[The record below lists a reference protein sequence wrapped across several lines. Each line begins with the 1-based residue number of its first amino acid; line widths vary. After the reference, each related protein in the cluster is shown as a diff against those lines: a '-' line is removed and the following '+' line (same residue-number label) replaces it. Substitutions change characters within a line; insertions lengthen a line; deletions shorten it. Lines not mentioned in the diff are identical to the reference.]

1 VRVLRSL
8 NHPNIAATYGLVDVD
23 RMRALAFEWVDGPS
37 LAERIAQGAV
47 LIDEALP
54 IAAQIAD
61 ALGAA
66 YERAVVHRDVRPSN
80 IKLGLDSAVKV
91 LDFGLAEVFESE
103 PIPNDSGRLPAQSAR
118 LMGVITGT
126 AAYMSPEQV
135 HGLLTDCRTDVWAFG
150 CVVYEMLTGR
160 PAFGGEDLSE
170 TLASVINAEPEWT
183 LLPTATPWPIER
195 ALRKCL
201 DKSART
207 RLQDLAEVSRT
218 IRGAISEGGAFEA
231 FLRQS
236 ALDQMSAA
244 PARPQSA
251 VERLPAEVQEQ
262 LPALK
267 RWASRRV
274 PRTIAT
280 NMDDVVEDAVKQVVA
295 RLETLEPRHAR
306 ALEAHLRQAALNLIR
321 DEIRRHSHPPGAIEG
336 EAPERYRDAMDRLS
350 PRDRDRILDRI
361 EEEHG
366 YEKARRWSIR
376 GPHAAR
382 IALMRALRRIIDR
395 IRGRKPD

>member
-1 VRVLRSL
+1 
-8 NHPNIAATYGLVDVD
+8 
-23 RMRALAFEWVDGPS
+23 
-37 LAERIAQGAV
+37 
-47 LIDEALP
+47 
-54 IAAQIAD
+54 
-61 ALGAA
+61 
-66 YERAVVHRDVRPSN
+66 
-80 IKLGLDSAVKV
+80 
-91 LDFGLAEVFESE
+91 
-103 PIPNDSGRLPAQSAR
+103 
-118 LMGVITGT
+118 
-126 AAYMSPEQV
+126 MSPEQV
-135 HGLLTDCRTDVWAFG
+135 RGSPVDCASDVWAFG
-150 CVVYEMLTGR
+150 CLLYEMLTGR

-306 ALEAHLRQAALNLIR
+306 ALEAHLRQAALNRIR